1 MLATIGQMLP
11 LVIAGA
17 LSSVPVIGVLTLLL
31 GGRGAG
37 PAVLYAAGYTSGVF
51 AVTVVMTAVLGSV
64 VVPALHVRAAPLLGA
79 LEMLLGAV
87 SAAAG
92 VVLLRRPAGPDRDG
106 PTGRLTRLLA
116 TVRPAVAFAVGALL
130 AFRPKALLLAGG
142 LGIVLGSA
150 HVPSVPAVVLLGGAA
165 LVTTSTVSGPV
176 VFALVRADQARAGL
190 EAVRVWMARN
200 ARTVTV
206 VVLVLIGT
214 VFFGNGL
221 GRL

>member
-37 PAVLYAAGYTSGVF
+37 PAVLYAAGYTAGVF
-51 AVTVVMTAVLGSV
+51 AVTVVMTAVFGSV

-92 VVLLRRPAGPDRDG
+92 VVLLRRPAGPDRNG
-106 PTGRLTRLLA
+106 ATGRLTRLLA

-130 AFRPKALLLAGG
+130 AFRPKSLLLAGG

-150 HVPSVPAVVLLGGAA
+150 HVPAVPAVVLLGAAA

-190 EAVRVWMARN
+190 EAVRAWMARN